1 MPVTTAIAT
10 IVEMDAHR
18 VRHPQDMSTVIEIR
32 VVHSGDCL
40 QVAKDG

>member
-10 IVEMDAHR
+10 IAERDVHR
-18 VRHPQDMSTVIEIR
+18 VCHPQDMSTVIEIR